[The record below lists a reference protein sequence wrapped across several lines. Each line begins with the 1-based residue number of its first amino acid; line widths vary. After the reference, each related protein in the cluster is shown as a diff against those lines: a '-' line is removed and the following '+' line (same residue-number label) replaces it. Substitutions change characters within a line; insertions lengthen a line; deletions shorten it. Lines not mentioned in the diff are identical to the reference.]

1 MWMGLVYQ
9 AFEKCRLP
17 GLKASAWNMAKFESY
32 LLGEGM
38 LNHGQYELLMND
50 SIDTD
55 NTRQNTTH
63 ETPRLNIVAPLL
75 HKM

>member
-1 MWMGLVYQ
+1 MWMGLEYQ

-17 GLKASAWNMAKFESY
+17 VLKASVWNIAEFESY
-32 LLGEGM
+32 LLGEDM
-38 LNHGQYELLMND
+38 FNNGQYELLMND

-63 ETPRLNIVAPLL
+63 ETPRLHIVAPLL
-75 HKM
+75 HEM